1 MKILDLLNVTGSV
14 SAPFLK
20 TTGDHVTNGLKEIS
34 ERVGV
39 DYVPNQWNNSSTV
52 VLISGALN
60 GKGVVFYNGEV
71 FDLFSSASTPSTDYF
86 IILNSYIGTDPVKYS
101 DGNFYSQHKN
111 RIMTNQTSITG
122 STGVQFSTVKYM
134 ERFVSDL
141 DLVLPMTSY
150 GATGN
155 QFIIAPTSST
165 GYPAVNVFWSVVKT
179 KQGGS
184 PQFVK
189 VDVNYNLIRI
199 KDANVV
205 LSSACAFDINFA
217 SLWAASN
224 YNTTPFYGNGLQ
236 EICLSGG
243 GGVNSSMIVG
253 VHRPTVTYN
262 LTTNLLTVNLA
273 VRKAD
278 GITFQ
283 SSTLFTAIDST
294 FTTGSFD
301 RITGSFS
308 FFIRL

>member
-1 MKILDLLNVTGSV
+1 MKILDLSNVTGSV

-71 FDLFSSASTPSTDYF
+71 FDLFSSASTPITDYF
-86 IILNSYIGTDPVKYS
+86 VIQNSYIVSDPVKYS

-111 RIMTNQTSITG
+111 RIMTNQSFLAG
-122 STGVQFSTVKYM
+122 STGIQFSTVKYM

-141 DLVLPMTSY
+141 DLALPMATY

-155 QFIIAPTSST
+155 QFLIAST
-165 GYPAVNVFWSVVKT
+165 NFTTVDAVNVFWSVVKT

-184 PQFVK
+184 SQAVK
-189 VDVNYNLIRI
+189 IEVNYNLFRF
-199 KDANVV
+199 KDTNIVP
-205 LSSACAFDINFA
+205 SDSCAFSINFA
-217 SLWAASN
+217 SLWTATAYSIN
-224 YNTTPFYGNGLQ
+224 PFYANGLQ
-236 EICLSGG
+236 EICLPSGG
-243 GGVNSSMIVG
+243 QAGSNMILG
-253 VHRPTVTYN
+253 VHRPVILYN
-262 LTTNLLTVNLA
+262 PSTNVLSVNLA

-278 GITFQ
+278 GVTYQ
-283 SSTLFTAIDST
+283 GPGSFTALDST
-294 FTTGSFD
+294 FTNGSFD
-301 RITGSFS
+301 RITGKFTI
-308 FFIRL
+308 FIKL